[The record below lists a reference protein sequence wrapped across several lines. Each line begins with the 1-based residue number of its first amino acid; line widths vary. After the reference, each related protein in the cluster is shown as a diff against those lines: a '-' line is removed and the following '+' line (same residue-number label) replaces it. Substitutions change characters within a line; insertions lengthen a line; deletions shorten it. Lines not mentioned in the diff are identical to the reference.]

1 MTDQNTDTTAFQLEP
16 MSFIEVTYKN
26 MGEGLPLR
34 VEMTQ
39 RELHLPKVDSN
50 LYEAHKNWG
59 LIMYCTGY
67 SKLES
72 ILCR

>member
-1 MTDQNTDTTAFQLEP
+1 MTDQTTDTTAFQLEP

-26 MGEGLPLR
+26 MGVRLPSG

-39 RELHLPKVDSN
+39 RELHPIKVHPN
-50 LYEAHKNWG
+50 LDEAHKNWG
-59 LIMYCTGY
+59 PIVYCTAY